1 MIQYKYSPVLKYVLY
16 LFMFVIIIMM
26 NNEINQS
33 NILKIGILSVALI
46 ILLDNIFIDGHDTVL
61 LVNVENQTPDT
72 YFEKFD
78 EKFELDDKDIDLLN
92 EIK

>member
-1 MIQYKYSPVLKYVLY
+1 
-16 LFMFVIIIMM
+16 MFVIIIMM
-26 NNEINQS
+26 NNEINQN

-61 LVNVENQTPDT
+61 LLNVENQTPDK

-78 EKFELDDKDIDLLN
+78 EKFELDDKDMDLLN
-92 EIK
+92 ELK